1 LQGQF
6 AFGNPWYLAKMDLR
20 RMASNSL
27 KNGPPPKNASI
38 LIDLELKN
46 YLIIRFL
53 PLTRE
58 NKA

>member
-6 AFGNPWYLAKMDLR
+6 ASGSPWYLAKMDLR

-27 KNGPPPKNASI
+27 KNGQPHKLIPFSI
-38 LIDLELKN
+38 EQELKN

-53 PLTRE
+53 PVTRE

>member
-1 LQGQF
+1 
-6 AFGNPWYLAKMDLR
+6 
-20 RMASNSL
+20 MAWNFS

-53 PLTRE
+53 PVTRE